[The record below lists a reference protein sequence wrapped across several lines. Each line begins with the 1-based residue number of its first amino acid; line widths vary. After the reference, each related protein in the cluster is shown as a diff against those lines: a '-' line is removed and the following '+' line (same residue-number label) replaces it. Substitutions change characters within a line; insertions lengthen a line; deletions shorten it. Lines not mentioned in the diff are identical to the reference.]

1 MAKELYDGIYSSHKL
16 VFIERVEKN
25 LEFYLKN
32 KIVQSKR
39 LGQEILCI
47 VSKENLQDVLR
58 ELRDNP
64 EFNVQILN
72 NISKYQS
79 RGATHVLINMSSVI
93 NSFSLLLKI
102 ELSGSPGPSLNREYI
117 EIINIVKIYFESAI
131 FYKERPALE
140 SKYSDVTMFSPF
152 IDGFDF
158 LDIYLLTNDDTIE
171 KAYIDTNIARVVSE
185 DFYINADIEKLLS
198 YVSRFD
204 YTAGIFP
211 ELCFCIALEELMQI
225 KVQKRVQ
232 GIRMI
237 VSELF
242 RISNHLHFIANIC
255 KIMGNDTVYNLALLE
270 RERVF
275 RVIEL
280 VTGSR
285 INPNF
290 VRIGGI
296 RKDLNEEKLKN
307 IKESLPTL
315 TLKISRIETMLL
327 DNSIITG
334 RLRNIGITDRNTALE
349 YGVTGPNLRSLGIR
363 YDLRKNRNL
372 MLYKDISF
380 LVPLGKYGDCLD
392 RVEVR
397 FGEIYQSIKI
407 VEQIAYELP
416 QEHIKKL
423 INLSEL
429 EFPFSSMI
437 SSIECPHGVFK
448 IYLEVNKNT
457 ISNMILM
464 GPSRNS
470 LFLAEKILE
479 GNRLEDVEVV
489 LGSLDLSCGEIVR
502 F

>member
-32 KIVQSKR
+32 KIVELKR
-39 LGQEILCI
+39 LGQEILCM
-47 VSKENLQDVLR
+47 VSKENLQGVLR

-64 EFNVQILN
+64 EFNVHILN
-72 NISKYQS
+72 NINKYQS
-79 RGATHVLINMSSVI
+79 SGATHVLINLSSVI
-93 NSFSLLLKI
+93 NNFSLLLKI
-102 ELSGSPGPSLNREYI
+102 KLLGSSGPSLNREYI

-171 KAYIDTNIARVVSE
+171 KAYIDTNIARVVAD

-211 ELCFCIALEELMQI
+211 ELCFCIALEELMQL

-232 GIRMI
+232 SIRMI
-237 VSELF
+237 VSELS

-255 KIMGNDTVYNLALLE
+255 KIMGNDAVYNLALLE

-280 VTGSR
+280 ITGSR

-307 IKESLPTL
+307 IKENLPTL
-315 TLKISRIETMLL
+315 ALKVSRIETMLL

-334 RLRNIGITDRNTALE
+334 RLKDIGIIDRNTALE

-380 LVPLGKYGDCLD
+380 LIPLGKYGDCMD
-392 RVEVR
+392 RVQVR

-407 VEQIAYELP
+407 VEQITYELP

-448 IYLEVNKNT
+448 IYIEVNKNT
-457 ISNMILM
+457 VSNMILM

-479 GNRLEDVEVV
+479 GNRLEDVEII

>member
-47 VSKENLQDVLR
+47 VSKENLQGVLR

-79 RGATHVLINMSSVI
+79 SGDTYVLINLSSVI
-93 NSFSLLLKI
+93 NNFSLLLKI
-102 ELSGSPGPSLNREYI
+102 KLSSGSGPSLNREYI

-171 KAYIDTNIARVVSE
+171 KAYIDTNIARVVAD

-211 ELCFCIALEELMQI
+211 ELCFCIAMEELMQL

-232 GIRMI
+232 SIRMI
-237 VSELF
+237 LSELF

-255 KIMGNDTVYNLALLE
+255 KILGNDTVYNLALLE

-280 VTGSR
+280 ITGSR

-296 RKDLNEEKLKN
+296 RKDLNEDKLKN

-315 TLKISRIETMLL
+315 ALKVSRIETMLL

-334 RLRNIGITDRNTALE
+334 RLKDIGIIDRNTALQ

-380 LVPLGKYGDCLD
+380 LIPLGKYGDCLD
-392 RVEVR
+392 RVGVR

-407 VEQIAYELP
+407 IEQIAYELP

-448 IYLEVNKNT
+448 IYIEVNKNT
-457 ISNMILM
+457 VSNMILM

-479 GNRLEDVEVV
+479 GNRLEDVEIV

>member
-1 MAKELYDGIYSSHKL
+1 MAKELYDGIYSSLKL

-32 KIVQSKR
+32 KITYSKR
-39 LGQEILCI
+39 LGQEIFCI
-47 VSKENLQDVLR
+47 VSKENLQVVLS
-58 ELRDNP
+58 ELRNNS
-64 EFNVQILN
+64 EFNVGILN

-79 RGATHVLINMSSVI
+79 GGTTNVLINLSSVV
-93 NSFSLLLKI
+93 NNFSLLLKI
-102 ELSGSPGPSLNREYI
+102 ELASALGPSLNREYI
-117 EIINIVKIYFESAI
+117 EIINIVKTYFGSAI

-140 SKYSDVTMFSPF
+140 SKYSDITMFSPF

-158 LDIYLLTNDDTIE
+158 LDIYLLTNNDTIE
-171 KAYIDTNIARVVSE
+171 KAYIDTNIARVVGD
-185 DFYINADIEKLLS
+185 DFYMNADIEKLLS
-198 YVSRFD
+198 YISRFD

-211 ELCFCIALEELMQI
+211 ELCFCIALEELMQLKI
-225 KVQKRVQ
+225 QKRVQ
-232 GIRMI
+232 GIRMM

-242 RISNHLHFIANIC
+242 RTSNHLHFIANIC

-270 RERVF
+270 RERVL

-280 VTGSR
+280 ITGSR

-290 VRIGGI
+290 IRIGGI
-296 RKDLNEEKLKN
+296 RKDLNEEKLSN
-307 IKESLPTL
+307 IKEMLPIL
-315 TLKISRIETMLL
+315 ALKVSRMETMLL

-334 RLRNIGITDRNTALE
+334 KLRDIGIIDKNTALE

-380 LVPLGKYGDCLD
+380 LIPLGKYGDCLD
-392 RVEVR
+392 RIQLR

-407 VEQIAYELP
+407 VEQIANELP
-416 QEHIKKL
+416 EERIKKL

-448 IYLEVNKNT
+448 IYIEVKENT
-457 ISNMILM
+457 VSNMVLM

-479 GNRLEDVEVV
+479 GNRLEDVEII
-489 LGSLDLSCGEIVR
+489 LGSLDLSCGEIIR

>member
-1 MAKELYDGIYSSHKL
+1 MAKELYDGIYSSHKII
-16 VFIERVEKN
+16 FIERVEKN

-32 KIVQSKR
+32 KIAYSKK
-39 LGQEILCI
+39 LGQEIFCV

-58 ELRDNP
+58 ELKDNP
-64 EFNVQILN
+64 EFKVQILN

-79 RGATHVLINMSSVI
+79 GGATHVLINLSSVI
-93 NSFSLLLKI
+93 NNFSLFLKI
-102 ELSGSPGPSLNREYI
+102 ELSNGPDPSLNREYI
-117 EIINIVKIYFESAI
+117 EIINIVKTYFESAI

-140 SKYSDVTMFSPF
+140 SRYSDITMFSPF

-158 LDIYLLTNDDTIE
+158 LDIYLLTSDDTIE
-171 KAYIDTNIARVVSE
+171 KAYIDTNIARVVSD
-185 DFYINADIEKLLS
+185 DFFVNADIEKLLS
-198 YVSRFD
+198 YISRFD

-211 ELCFCIALEELMQI
+211 ELCFCIAMEELMQL

-232 GIRMI
+232 SIRMI
-237 VSELF
+237 MSELF

-255 KIMGNDTVYNLALLE
+255 KIIGNDTVYNLTLLE
-270 RERVF
+270 REKVF

-280 VTGSR
+280 ITGSR

-290 VRIGGI
+290 IRIGGI
-296 RKDLNEEKLKN
+296 RKDVNEEMLKN
-307 IKESLPTL
+307 IKEILPTL
-315 TLKISRIETMLL
+315 TLKVSRIETMLL

-334 RLRNIGITDRNTALE
+334 RLKDVGIIDKNTALE
-349 YGVTGPNLRSLGIR
+349 YGVTGPNLRSLGMR

-380 LVPLGKYGDCLD
+380 LIPLGKYGDCMD
-392 RVEVR
+392 RIQIR

-407 VEQIAYELP
+407 IEQISDDLP
-416 QEHIKKL
+416 QERIKRL

-429 EFPFSSMI
+429 EFPFSSMV

-448 IYLEVNKNT
+448 IYIEVKKNT
-457 ISNMILM
+457 VSSMVLM

-479 GNRLEDVEVV
+479 RNRLEDIEII

>member
-93 NSFSLLLKI
+93 NNFSLLLKI

-158 LDIYLLTNDDTIE
+158 LDIYLLTNDDTIK

-232 GIRMI
+232 SIRMI

-334 RLRNIGITDRNTALE
+334 RLRDIGITDRNTALE

>member
-32 KIVQSKR
+32 KIAHSKR
-39 LGQEILCI
+39 LGQEIFCI
-47 VSKENLQDVLR
+47 VSKENLQGVLG
-58 ELRDNP
+58 ELRNNP
-64 EFNVQILN
+64 EFNVGILN

-79 RGATHVLINMSSVI
+79 SGATHVLINLSSVI
-93 NSFSLLLKI
+93 NNFSLLLKI
-102 ELSGSPGPSLNREYI
+102 ELSNSTGPSLNREYI

-171 KAYIDTNIARVVSE
+171 KAYIDTNIARVVA
-185 DFYINADIEKLLS
+185 DNFYINADIEKLLS

-211 ELCFCIALEELMQI
+211 ELCFCIAMEELMQL

-232 GIRMI
+232 SIRMI
-237 VSELF
+237 VGELF

-280 VTGSR
+280 ITGSR

-315 TLKISRIETMLL
+315 ALKVSRIETMLL

-334 RLRNIGITDRNTALE
+334 RLKDIGIIDRNTALE

-380 LVPLGKYGDCLD
+380 IIPLGKYGDCMD
-392 RVEVR
+392 RVQVR

-448 IYLEVNKNT
+448 IYIEVKEN
-457 ISNMILM
+457 IVSNMVLM

-479 GNRLEDVEVV
+479 GNRLEDVEIV

>member
-1 MAKELYDGIYSSHKL
+1 MAKELYGGIYSSHKL

-47 VSKENLQDVLR
+47 VSKENLKGVLT
-58 ELRDNP
+58 ELSNNP

-79 RGATHVLINMSSVI
+79 SGATHVLINLSSVI
-93 NSFSLLLKI
+93 NNFSLLLKI
-102 ELSGSPGPSLNREYI
+102 ELSSSPGPSLNREYI

-131 FYKERPALE
+131 FYRERPALE

-171 KAYIDTNIARVVSE
+171 KAYIDTNIARVVAD
-185 DFYINADIEKLLS
+185 DFFINADIEKLLS

-211 ELCFCIALEELMQI
+211 ELCFCIAMEELMQL

-232 GIRMI
+232 SIRMI

-280 VTGSR
+280 ITGSR

-296 RKDLNEEKLKN
+296 RKDLNAEKLKN

-315 TLKISRIETMLL
+315 ALKVSRIETMLL

-334 RLRNIGITDRNTALE
+334 RLKDVGIIDRNTALE
-349 YGVTGPNLRSLGIR
+349 YGVTGPNLRSLGMR

-380 LVPLGKYGDCLD
+380 LIPLGKYGDCLD
-392 RVEVR
+392 RVQVR

-407 VEQIAYELP
+407 IEQIVYELP
-416 QEHIKKL
+416 EERIKKL

-448 IYLEVNKNT
+448 IYIEVKENT
-457 ISNMILM
+457 VSNIVLM

-479 GNRLEDVEVV
+479 GNRLEDVEIV

>member
-39 LGQEILCI
+39 LSQEILCI

-79 RGATHVLINMSSVI
+79 RSATHVLINLSSVI
-93 NSFSLLLKI
+93 NNFSLLLKI

-232 GIRMI
+232 SIRMI

-255 KIMGNDTVYNLALLE
+255 KITGNDTVYNLALLE

>member
-25 LEFYLKN
+25 LEFYLKD
-32 KIVQSKR
+32 KIVQTKR
-39 LGQEILCI
+39 LGQEVFCI
-47 VSKENLQDVLR
+47 VSKENLHGVLK

-64 EFNVQILN
+64 EFNVGILN
-72 NISKYQS
+72 NINKYQN
-79 RGATHVLINMSSVI
+79 GTVTHVLINLSSVV
-93 NSFSLLLKI
+93 NNFSLLLKVA
-102 ELSGSPGPSLNREYI
+102 LYSTPGPSLNREYV
-117 EIINIVKIYFESAI
+117 EVINIVKIYFESAI
-131 FYKERPALE
+131 FYKEKPALE

-158 LDIYLLTNDDTIE
+158 LDIYLLTDDDVIG
-171 KAYIDTNIARVVSE
+171 KAYIDTNIARVVAD
-185 DFYINADIEKLLS
+185 DFYVEKDIEKLLS
-198 YVSRFD
+198 YISRFD

-211 ELCFCIALEELMQI
+211 ELCFCIALEELMQL

-232 GIRMI
+232 SIRMI

-242 RISNHLHFIANIC
+242 RISNHLHFLANIC
-255 KIMGNDTVYNLALLE
+255 KIMGNDTVYNLTLLE

-280 VTGSR
+280 ITGSR
-285 INPNF
+285 INPNYI
-290 VRIGGI
+290 RIGGI

-307 IKESLPTL
+307 IKGNLPVL
-315 TLKISRIETMLL
+315 AQKVSRIETMLL

-334 RLRNIGITDRNTALE
+334 RLKDIGIIDRNTALE
-349 YGVTGPNLRSLGIR
+349 YGVTGPNLRSLGVR

-380 LVPLGKYGDCLD
+380 IIPLGKYGDCLD
-392 RVEVR
+392 RVGVR
-397 FGEIYQSIKI
+397 FAEIYQSIKI
-407 VEQIAYELP
+407 VEQIANDLP
-416 QEHIKKL
+416 EGHTKKI

-429 EFPFSSMI
+429 KFPFSSMI
-437 SSIECPHGVFK
+437 SSIECPHGVYK
-448 IYLEVNKNT
+448 IYIEVNENV
-457 ISNMILM
+457 ISNMVLM

-479 GNRLEDVEVV
+479 GNRLEDVEII

>member
-47 VSKENLQDVLR
+47 VSKENLQGVLG

-79 RGATHVLINMSSVI
+79 SGDTYVLINLSSVI
-93 NSFSLLLKI
+93 NNFSLLLKI
-102 ELSGSPGPSLNREYI
+102 KLSSGLGPSLNREYI

-171 KAYIDTNIARVVSE
+171 KAYIDTNIARVVAD

-211 ELCFCIALEELMQI
+211 ELCFCIAMEELMQL

-232 GIRMI
+232 SIRMI
-237 VSELF
+237 VGELF
-242 RISNHLHFIANIC
+242 RISNHLHFIVNIC

-280 VTGSR
+280 ITGSR

-307 IKESLPTL
+307 IKENLPTL
-315 TLKISRIETMLL
+315 ALKVSRIETMLL

-334 RLRNIGITDRNTALE
+334 RLKDIGIIDRNTALE

-372 MLYKDISF
+372 LLYKDISF
-380 LVPLGKYGDCLD
+380 LIPLGKYGDCLD
-392 RVEVR
+392 RVQVR

-416 QEHIKKL
+416 EEHIKKL

-448 IYLEVNKNT
+448 IYIEVKENT
-457 ISNMILM
+457 VSNMVLM

-479 GNRLEDVEVV
+479 GNRLEDVEIV

>member
-32 KIVQSKR
+32 KMVQSKR

-79 RGATHVLINMSSVI
+79 RGATHVLINLSSVI
-93 NSFSLLLKI
+93 NNFSLLLKI

-232 GIRMI
+232 SIRMI

-479 GNRLEDVEVV
+479 GNRLEDVEIV

>member
-32 KIVQSKR
+32 KMVQSKR

-79 RGATHVLINMSSVI
+79 RGVTHVLINLSSVI
-93 NSFSLLLKI
+93 NNFSLLLKI

>member
-32 KIVQSKR
+32 KMVQSKR

-93 NSFSLLLKI
+93 NNFSLLLKI

-232 GIRMI
+232 SIRMI

-392 RVEVR
+392 RVGVR

>member
-47 VSKENLQDVLR
+47 VSKENLQGVLG

-79 RGATHVLINMSSVI
+79 SGDTYVLINLSSAI
-93 NSFSLLLKI
+93 NNFSLLLKI
-102 ELSGSPGPSLNREYI
+102 KLSSGSGPSLNREYI

-232 GIRMI
+232 SIRMI

>member
-32 KIVQSKR
+32 KMVQSKR

-93 NSFSLLLKI
+93 NNFSLLLKI

-232 GIRMI
+232 SIRMI

-363 YDLRKNRNL
+363 YDLRKNRNF

>member
-1 MAKELYDGIYSSHKL
+1 MAKELYGGIYSSHKL

-47 VSKENLQDVLR
+47 VSKENLQGVLT
-58 ELRDNP
+58 ELRNNP

-79 RGATHVLINMSSVI
+79 SGATHVLINLSSVI
-93 NSFSLLLKI
+93 NNFSLLLKI
-102 ELSGSPGPSLNREYI
+102 ELSSSPGPSLNREYI

-131 FYKERPALE
+131 FYRERPALE

-171 KAYIDTNIARVVSE
+171 KAYIDTNIARVVAD
-185 DFYINADIEKLLS
+185 DFFINADIEKLLS

-211 ELCFCIALEELMQI
+211 ELCFCIAMEELMQL

-232 GIRMI
+232 SIRMI

-280 VTGSR
+280 ITGSR

-296 RKDLNEEKLKN
+296 RKDLNAEKLKN

-315 TLKISRIETMLL
+315 ALKVSRIETMLL

-334 RLRNIGITDRNTALE
+334 RLKDIGIIDRNTALE
-349 YGVTGPNLRSLGIR
+349 YGVTGPNLRSLGMR

-380 LVPLGKYGDCLD
+380 LIPLGKYGDCLD
-392 RVEVR
+392 RVQVR

-407 VEQIAYELP
+407 IEQIAHELP
-416 QEHIKKL
+416 EERIKKL

-448 IYLEVNKNT
+448 IYIEVKENT
-457 ISNMILM
+457 VSNIVLM

-479 GNRLEDVEVV
+479 GNRLEDVEIV

>member
-32 KIVQSKR
+32 KIVHSKR
-39 LGQEILCI
+39 LGQEIFCI
-47 VSKENLQDVLR
+47 VSKENLQGVLG

-79 RGATHVLINMSSVI
+79 SGATHVLINLSSVV
-93 NSFSLLLKI
+93 NNFSLLLKI
-102 ELSGSPGPSLNREYI
+102 ELSSSPGPSLNREYI

-171 KAYIDTNIARVVSE
+171 KAYIDTNIARVVAD

-211 ELCFCIALEELMQI
+211 ELCFCIALEELMQLKI
-225 KVQKRVQ
+225 QKRVQ
-232 GIRMI
+232 SIRMI

-280 VTGSR
+280 ITGSR

-296 RKDLNEEKLKN
+296 RKDLNKEKLKN

-315 TLKISRIETMLL
+315 ALKVSRIETMLL

-334 RLRNIGITDRNTALE
+334 RLKDIGTIDRNTALE

-380 LVPLGKYGDCLD
+380 LIPLGKYGDCLD
-392 RVEVR
+392 RVQVR

-416 QEHIKKL
+416 EEHIRKL

-429 EFPFSSMI
+429 KFPFSSMI

-448 IYLEVNKNT
+448 IYIEVNENI
-457 ISNMILM
+457 ISNMVLM

-479 GNRLEDVEVV
+479 GNRLEDVEIV

>member
-32 KIVQSKR
+32 KMVQSKR

-79 RGATHVLINMSSVI
+79 RGATHVLINLSSVI
-93 NSFSLLLKI
+93 NNFSLLLKI

-117 EIINIVKIYFESAI
+117 EIINIVKIHFGSAI

-232 GIRMI
+232 SIRMI

>member
-47 VSKENLQDVLR
+47 VSKENLQGVLR

-79 RGATHVLINMSSVI
+79 SGATHVLINLSSVI
-93 NSFSLLLKI
+93 NNFSLLLKI
-102 ELSGSPGPSLNREYI
+102 ELSSSPGPSLNREYI

-171 KAYIDTNIARVVSE
+171 KAYIDTNIARVLAD

-211 ELCFCIALEELMQI
+211 ELCFCIALEELMQL

-232 GIRMI
+232 SIRMM

-280 VTGSR
+280 ITGSR

-307 IKESLPTL
+307 IKENLPTL
-315 TLKISRIETMLL
+315 ALKVSRIETMLL

-334 RLRNIGITDRNTALE
+334 RLRDIGIIDRNTALE

-380 LVPLGKYGDCLD
+380 LIPLGKYGDCLD
-392 RVEVR
+392 RVQVR
-397 FGEIYQSIKI
+397 FEEIYQSIKI
-407 VEQIAYELP
+407 VEQTAYELP
-416 QEHIKKL
+416 EEHIKKL

-448 IYLEVNKNT
+448 IYIEVNKNT
-457 ISNMILM
+457 VSNMVLM

-479 GNRLEDVEVV
+479 GNRLEDVEIV

>member
-32 KIVQSKR
+32 KMVQSKR

-93 NSFSLLLKI
+93 NNFSLLLKI

-232 GIRMI
+232 SIRMI

-479 GNRLEDVEVV
+479 GNRLEDVEIV

>member
-32 KIVQSKR
+32 KMVQSKR

-79 RGATHVLINMSSVI
+79 RGATHVLINLSSVI
-93 NSFSLLLKI
+93 NNFSLLLKI

-117 EIINIVKIYFESAI
+117 EIINIVKIYFGSAI

-232 GIRMI
+232 SIRMI

-479 GNRLEDVEVV
+479 GNRLEDVEIV

>member
-93 NSFSLLLKI
+93 NNFSLLLKI

-232 GIRMI
+232 SIRMI

>member
-32 KIVQSKR
+32 KMVQSKR

-79 RGATHVLINMSSVI
+79 RGATHVLINLSSVI
-93 NSFSLLLKI
+93 NNFSLLLKI

-232 GIRMI
+232 SIRMI

>member
-232 GIRMI
+232 SIRMI

>member
-32 KIVQSKR
+32 KMVQSKR

>member
-47 VSKENLQDVLR
+47 VSKENLQGVLR

-79 RGATHVLINMSSVI
+79 SGDTYVLINLSSVI
-93 NSFSLLLKI
+93 NNFSLLLKI
-102 ELSGSPGPSLNREYI
+102 KLSSSSGPSLNREYI

-171 KAYIDTNIARVVSE
+171 KAYIDTNIARVVAD

-211 ELCFCIALEELMQI
+211 ELCFCIAMEELMQL

-232 GIRMI
+232 SIRMI
-237 VSELF
+237 LSELF

-255 KIMGNDTVYNLALLE
+255 KILGNDTVYNLALLE

-280 VTGSR
+280 ITGSR

-296 RKDLNEEKLKN
+296 RKDLNEDKLKN

-315 TLKISRIETMLL
+315 ALKVSRIETMLL

-334 RLRNIGITDRNTALE
+334 RLKDIGIIDRNTALE

-380 LVPLGKYGDCLD
+380 LIPLGKYGDCLD
-392 RVEVR
+392 RVGVR

-407 VEQIAYELP
+407 IEQIAYELP

-448 IYLEVNKNT
+448 IYIEVSKNT
-457 ISNMILM
+457 ISNMVLM

-479 GNRLEDVEVV
+479 GNRLEDVEIV